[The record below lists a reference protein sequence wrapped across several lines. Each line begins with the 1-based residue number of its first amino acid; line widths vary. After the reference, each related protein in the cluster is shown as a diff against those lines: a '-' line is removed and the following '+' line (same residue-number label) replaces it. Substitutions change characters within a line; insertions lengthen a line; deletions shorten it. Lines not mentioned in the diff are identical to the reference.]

1 MPWAKVHDM
10 LRKIP
15 ETLTFKRIL
24 LIMLGTAIATFGLHN
39 IHQRVDITEGGVLG
53 MLLLLDHW
61 FDIPPSITT
70 PVLDITCYL
79 LAWRFLGS
87 RFILLS
93 IVSTTSMS
101 LFFGLWDL
109 FPPMLPD
116 LSGMPLL
123 AALLGG
129 VFVGIGVGLVVRQG
143 GSSGGDDALALVISH
158 VTHWRLARAYLFTD
172 LTVLGLS
179 LTYIPVQ
186 RIAFSL
192 VTVFVSSF
200 LIDIVKDGV
209 PDAMRSLLPGH
220 RNGNDDNGNNGSDDT
235 HQA

>member
-61 FDIPPSITT
+61 FGIPPSIAT

-116 LSGMPLL
+116 LSGTYVPVTTTINGKPLSG
-123 AALLGG
+123 A
-129 VFVGIGVGLVVRQG
+129 VTLVVRQG

-209 PDAMRSLLPGH
+209 PDAMRSLLPKR
-220 RNGNDDNGNNGSDDT
+220 RNG
-235 HQA
+235 

>member
-15 ETLTFKRIL
+15 ETLTFRRIL

-61 FDIPPSITT
+61 FGIPPSIAT

-192 VTVFVSSF
+192 ITVTVSSL
-200 LIDIVKDGV
+200 LIDRIADFHSTSDPAPSHNRRSRNSDTGL
-209 PDAMRSLLPGH
+209 PD
-220 RNGNDDNGNNGSDDT
+220 
-235 HQA
+235 

>member
-15 ETLTFKRIL
+15 ETLTFRRIL

-61 FDIPPSITT
+61 FGIPPSITT

-129 VFVGIGVGLVVRQG
+129 VFVGIGVGL
-143 GSSGGDDALALVISH
+143 
-158 VTHWRLARAYLFTD
+158 D

-209 PDAMRSLLPGH
+209 PDAMRSLLPRR
-220 RNGNDDNGNNGSDDT
+220 RNG
-235 HQA
+235 

>member
-1 MPWAKVHDM
+1 M
-10 LRKIP
+10 LD
-15 ETLTFKRIL
+15 
-24 LIMLGTAIATFGLHN
+24 
-39 IHQRVDITEGGVLG
+39 V
-53 MLLLLDHW
+53 
-61 FDIPPSITT
+61 
-70 PVLDITCYL
+70 TCYL

-109 FPPMLPD
+109 FPPMPAR
-116 LSGMPLL
+116 PVRH
-123 AALLGG
+123 AAVGG
-129 VFVGIGVGLVVRQG
+129 VAGWRVRRHRASDWWCARAAPAAATTRWR
-143 GSSGGDDALALVISH
+143 SSISH
-158 VTHWRLARAYLFTD
+158 LTHWRLARAYLFTD

-209 PDAMRSLLPGH
+209 PDAMRSLLPKR
-220 RNGNDDNGNNGSDDT
+220 RNG
-235 HQA
+235 

>member
-61 FDIPPSITT
+61 FGIPA
-70 PVLDITCYL
+70 VHRHAGAGRHL
-79 LAWRFLGS
+79 LPAGLAVPRQQVHPACRS
-87 RFILLS
+87 YRPP
-93 IVSTTSMS
+93 SMS

-143 GSSGGDDALALVISH
+143 GSSGGDDAAGARHLACDA
-158 VTHWRLARAYLFTD
+158 LAA
-172 LTVLGLS
+172 
-179 LTYIPVQ
+179 
-186 RIAFSL
+186 
-192 VTVFVSSF
+192 
-200 LIDIVKDGV
+200 
-209 PDAMRSLLPGH
+209 
-220 RNGNDDNGNNGSDDT
+220 RNAPTCSPT
-235 HQA
+235 